1 MSSEQ
6 KSLRKLVMLFIAEF
20 FVSLP
25 CSRDQS
31 TLLETC
37 HGNEQTLDATR
48 KIELCTD
55 KTDFRFYFVAPFP
68 PSLPLLFQAAT
79 SSLLALSHVYKGGFL
94 LACIINKSNA
104 AFFYFQKVF
113 HSPRLQLLNTV
124 RGTTEQTRTLTHS
137 GICMT
142 HTHTN
147 TPTHIRTH

>member
-1 MSSEQ
+1 MAQRCKSKCRRSKSHFANSSCC
-6 KSLRKLVMLFIAEF
+6 SLQSFLCLCRVPEIKVLLWKLA
-20 FVSLP
+20 
-25 CSRDQS
+25 
-31 TLLETC
+31 TETNRLSMPQ
-37 HGNEQTLDATR
+37 G

-68 PSLPLLFQAAT
+68 HYLPFLFQAAT

-124 RGTTEQTRTLTHS
+124 RGTTEQRRTLTHS
-137 GICMT
+137 SICMT
-142 HTHTN
+142 HTH
-147 TPTHIRTH
+147 